1 MKLEGGSV
9 MQRLVEQ
16 AVRLGADSL
25 EVEYKDQHKEVS
37 AMKGRIGIGIASFHS
52 SSPEA
57 AALRGELYDLA
68 EHAGFLLV
76 SGVKYEIR
84 CTTFESFGEDA
95 FEVHLRRT

>member
-1 MKLEGGSV
+1 
-9 MQRLVEQ
+9 MQRLLEQ

-25 EVEYKDQHKEVS
+25 EVEYKDEHEVS
-37 AMKGRIGIGIASFHS
+37 AMKASIGIGIARFHS

-57 AALRGELYDLA
+57 AALREELYDLA

-76 SGVKYEIR
+76 SGVKYEVR

-95 FEVHLRRT
+95 FEVHLRRM